1 MLDNCEPGKTIVTEN
16 DDDGG
21 ISTIN
26 QTKAQECYSNPCVGN
41 HLVRHHVTDD
51 SSAFTGEGTV
61 TAHDSSEPAFGKISA
76 DSSSMSPDL
85 AQSEVHVSAFEKTTI
100 STEGQSDTMDVNEE
114 VDLCGPKEK
123 QLRQDCIPETCQIC
137 GQNSMD
143 NSRAMVRFLPAGN
156 AKTDVSL
163 HVFCGK
169 IASILPQIA
178 QPHLEILV
186 TAGLKNKHGIGPYVN
201 FALARTRCAV
211 AQGGEAD
218 KDPRR
223 LDKEYYL
230 VQEFEEHL
238 KSIRGLQLNRK
249 GLITSTPTRISTE
262 TSTSTQPSMENRTT
276 KSTSSK
282 PRAQKASRKAI
293 MHKEPSEHQSR
304 QLHQPDAST
313 IVEKLRTIQ
322 PGPLQCVELGA
333 PTHTNMIAPVHSPR
347 RRQPVSFGRARSGRR
362 ADRKHQG
369 RRVRCP
375 CGGMYKGPSRW
386 KAHVKTPRH
395 LLWEAHTNPSPVPS
409 CTMVDSNSNKTS
421 PLIDVEMWQENS
433 VGPQHIG
440 GNQGRHAR
448 VQPHMA
454 NEEINHSCGQ
464 PQPGNGQGN
473 YTITQPQTNEDQG
486 NYRNENHLVGTGT
499 IEGGDVVPRQDT
511 TPTDSNSQLLSPSLL
526 LLLLLLTPST

>member
-16 DDDGG
+16 DDDEG

-41 HLVRHHVTDD
+41 HLVRHHETDE
-51 SSAFTGEGTV
+51 SSAFTGEGTI
-61 TAHDSSEPAFGKISA
+61 TAHDSSEPAFGKFSA

-249 GLITSTPTRISTE
+249 GLITSIPTQISTE
-262 TSTSTQPSMENRTT
+262 TSTSTKSSMDRTK
-276 KSTSSK
+276 KSASNK
-282 PRAQKASRKAI
+282 PRAHKGSRKAI
-293 MHKEPSEHQSR
+293 MHKDPSEHQSR
-304 QLHQPDAST
+304 QRHQPDAST
-313 IVEKLRTIQ
+313 IVEKLRTVQ
-322 PGPLQCVELGA
+322 PGPLQNAESCA
-333 PTHTNMIAPVHSPR
+333 PTHTNMTTPLHSPPR
-347 RRQPVSFGRARSGRR
+347 RFGRARPGRR
-362 ADRKHQG
+362 ADRRRQG
-369 RRVRCP
+369 RRIRCP

-409 CTMVDSNSNKTS
+409 CTIVDSNSNKTS
-421 PLIDVEMWQENS
+421 PLNDIEMWQKNS
-433 VGPQHIG
+433 GVPQHIG
-440 GNQGRHAR
+440 NDQGHHAR
-448 VQPHMA
+448 SQPHIA
-454 NEEINHSCGQ
+454 NEEFNHSCSQ

-473 YTITQPQTNEDQG
+473 YIITQPQINKNQG
-486 NYRNENHLVGTGT
+486 TYRNDNHLVRTGT

-511 TPTDSNSQLLSPSLL
+511 APTDSDSQLLSPSLL